1 MLVFLQIGKER
12 IFYANS
18 VKMPTYF
25 YSLNKNLNCFIITFL
40 LAVTVTAQQV
50 KPDNSSSNLIEIT
63 REFYGTDDILVNGQ
77 KYIPGHFL
85 ADGNPYFQDKTW
97 TKGTVTVEGKLF
109 ENVDLLYNAE
119 VDQLI
124 LQTKISSGDTVF
136 VVLNSE
142 KVDSFSLAGRK
153 FIGAAKLTGNQQL
166 SGYYE
171 EAYRGSFIFLIKHQ
185 KTFIADYSK
194 TSPKGHFSKL
204 NSTNYIYKNGQFY
217 KVTNTKA
224 LLTYF
229 STYSKS
235 IKGFMKKNKINYS
248 KADNTAMKLLLNY
261 CDDLSSGKI

>member
-1 MLVFLQIGKER
+1 MLP
-12 IFYANS
+12 NS
-18 VKMPTYF
+18 
-25 YSLNKNLNCFIITFL
+25 TFL
-40 LAVTVTAQQV
+40 KKSVNTLIVLCFLATASFAQQ
-50 KPDNSSSNLIEIT
+50 SGIT
-63 REFYGTDDILVNGQ
+63 GIIDFTGAVYGTDDILVNGQ
-77 KYIPGHFL
+77 KYIPVHFL
-85 ADGNPYFQDKTW
+85 ADGHPYFPDKTW
-97 TKGTVTVEGKLF
+97 TKGTVTVEGKQF

-166 SGYYE
+166 SGFYE
-171 EAYRGSFIFLIKHQ
+171 EAYSGNFIFLIKHQ

-217 KVTNTKA
+217 KVTNKKA

-248 KADNTAMKLLLNY
+248 KANNTAMKLLLNY